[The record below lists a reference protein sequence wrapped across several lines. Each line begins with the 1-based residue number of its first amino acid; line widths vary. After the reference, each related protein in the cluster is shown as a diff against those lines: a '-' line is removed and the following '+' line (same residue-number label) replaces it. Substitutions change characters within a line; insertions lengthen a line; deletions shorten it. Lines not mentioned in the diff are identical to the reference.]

1 MVGCLAIPQATKSG
15 LLPMELTGSRLLPR
29 RNGPPGLLL
38 QLLSL
43 KASFG
48 FSEAQKTTTSV
59 IRIALRMMSS
69 LPQMARIGSWNLR
82 TLRGHPEPTTKL
94 LFSMIKSMSLEVE
107 IMFQNTLRT
116 TMSGL
121 PQMELTGF
129 RSLKKPLGVK
139 GCGSLQS
146 FTGIIFGLWVGGRI
160 SPRKTGMIPGSQRMA
175 KTGLDSMPN
184 PVGRKGM
191 STPLLFSKINSGSQA
206 V

>member
-1 MVGCLAIPQATKSG
+1 
-15 LLPMELTGSRLLPR
+15 MELTGSRLLPR
-29 RNGPPGLLL
+29 RNGHPGLLL

-43 KASFG
+43 KGSFG
-48 FSEAQKTTTSV
+48 FSEAQKTITSV
-59 IRIALRMMSS
+59 IRIALRMMSG
-69 LPQMARIGSWNLR
+69 LPQMARIGSLNLR
-82 TLRGHPEPTTKL
+82 TLRGHPEPIIKL
-94 LFSMIKSMSLEVE
+94 QFSMIKSMSLAVG
-107 IMFQNTLRT
+107 IMFQNTLHT

-121 PQMELTGF
+121 PAMVSIGF

-139 GCGSLQS
+139 GSGFLLLCIE
-146 FTGIIFGLWVGGRI
+146 IIFGLWAGGRI
-160 SPRKTGMIPGSQRMA
+160 SPQKTGPIPGSRRMA

>member
-1 MVGCLAIPQATKSG
+1 
-15 LLPMELTGSRLLPR
+15 MELTGSRLLPR
-29 RNGPPGLLL
+29 RNGHPGLLL

-43 KASFG
+43 KGSFG
-48 FSEAQKTTTSV
+48 FSEAQKTITSV
-59 IRIALRMMSS
+59 IRIALRMMSG
-69 LPQMARIGSWNLR
+69 LPQMARIGSLNLR
-82 TLRGHPEPTTKL
+82 TLRGHLEPIIKL
-94 LFSMIKSMSLEVE
+94 QFSMIKSMSLAVG
-107 IMFQNTLRT
+107 IMFQNTLHT

-121 PQMELTGF
+121 PAMVSIGF

-139 GCGSLQS
+139 GSGFLLLCIE
-146 FTGIIFGLWVGGRI
+146 IIFGLWAGGRI
-160 SPRKTGMIPGSQRMA
+160 SPQKTGPIPGSRRMA